1 MSRNNYYY
9 NDEYMYFTF
18 KEMHSSEYNVFIQND
33 LEDLKM
39 YINSGISIDY
49 ASPKYKNDTYLLGV
63 TRSQREIPLKIAA
76 QGLTRQEIV
85 QVLYWLRPGTVGV
98 LNFDFAPDW
107 VYDVIVDSL
116 ADPNIYSNGDDKF
129 AFSTEVKF
137 KTVGK
142 YLARNKIDAYV
153 ECNKES
159 DYEFDLNSACNN
171 NFIIPIITTNTSNI
185 DDNSWPIVEYVK
197 NEKEEIIGTQF
208 LATPKQENGYAS
220 FYILNLGN
228 GPSIINVDMN
238 IEENSKEIFFN
249 LNIKFADQFAKV
261 SGKAKE
267 KNHILSYSGKNHLF
281 FLDNYLPELA
291 KKMGSVSDLVS
302 EYSNKD
308 LTLNSSVV
316 PFEINT
322 VVQDKSIVKEYLL
335 GLPYDW
341 FIAIPIEPD
350 DQTEYLVENED
361 VQGNKISPYPL
372 SFKETITTCKILF
385 RDQLTTDENE
395 NEDPSKIESF
405 LNLGDSFIVG
415 SYNKIEINASHDFVL
430 SVTQHTEVI

>member
-18 KEMHSSEYNVFIQND
+18 KEIHSSEYNVFIQND

-63 TRSQREIPLKIAA
+63 THSQREIPLKIAA

-85 QVLYWLRPGTVGV
+85 QVLYWLKPGTVGV
-98 LNFDFAPDW
+98 LGFDFAPDW
-107 VYDVIVDSL
+107 VYDVIIDSL
-116 ADPNIYSNGDDKF
+116 TDPNIYSNGNDKF
-129 AFSTEVKF
+129 TFSAEVKF
-137 KTVGK
+137 KTIGK
-142 YLARNKIDAYV
+142 YLARNKIDAYA
-153 ECNKES
+153 ECNKENG
-159 DYEFDLNSACNN
+159 YEFDLNPACNN
-171 NFIIPIITTNTSNI
+171 NFIIPIIATNTSNI
-185 DDNSWPIVEYVK
+185 DDDSWPIVEYVK
-197 NEKEEIIGTQF
+197 NDKEEIIGTQF

-228 GPSIINVDMN
+228 GPSIINIDMK
-238 IEENSKEIFFN
+238 IENEPTDFD
-249 LNIKFADQFAKV
+249 LNIKFENQFAKI
-261 SGKAKE
+261 SGYTEDKD
-267 KNHILSYSGKNHLF
+267 HILSYRGKNHLF

-291 KKMGSVSDLVS
+291 KKMGVVPSLSS

-308 LTLNSSVV
+308 LILCSSIA

-322 VVQDKSIVKEYLL
+322 VDQDKNVIKEYLL

-341 FIAIPIEPD
+341 FIAIPIEPEV
-350 DQTEYLVENED
+350 QTEYLVENENA
-361 VQGNKISPYPL
+361 QGNKISSYPL
-372 SFKETITTCKILF
+372 SFGEETACKILF
-385 RDQLTTDENE
+385 RDQLTIDANE

-415 SYNKIEINASHDFVL
+415 SYNKIEINASHNFVL